1 MNQKYLSD
9 EQGFSVTLDTRRTF
23 SGLPAYLEM
32 TGPVTLVRL
41 VQFGR
46 SNYAG
51 LELNPAPAGGWP
63 TRPTFWFEEAMLL
76 SLLREA
82 RQDLSQQQAT
92 AKHPFSTPMAELIGN
107 YVRHCL
113 RADLAI
119 CKDWTNDF
127 DAFVRLRLMPEDR
140 LIALVGPVA
149 RQPAYSQTHSQH
161 EAVVNK
167 NIFLEGQAKQ
177 YVIDFNYPA
186 NRPHVGR
193 ILGPFPF

>member
-1 MNQKYLSD
+1 
-9 EQGFSVTLDTRRTF
+9 
-23 SGLPAYLEM
+23 
-32 TGPVTLVRL
+32 
-41 VQFGR
+41 
-46 SNYAG
+46 
-51 LELNPAPAGGWP
+51 
-63 TRPTFWFEEAMLL
+63 MLL

-82 RQDLSQQQAT
+82 RLELLREQAT
-92 AKHPFSTPMAELIGN
+92 AKYPFMNPMGDLIGN
-107 YVRHCL
+107 YVRQCL

-119 CKDWTNDF
+119 CKDWTENF

-161 EAVVNK
+161 QAVVNK

-186 NRPHVGR
+186 NCPHVGR
-193 ILGPFPF
+193 ILGPFDF

>member
-1 MNQKYLSD
+1 MNEKILPD
-9 EQGFSVTLDTRRTF
+9 DQGFPVSLETRRTF
-23 SGLPAYLEM
+23 AVPPTYFELSGPI
-32 TGPVTLVRL
+32 TLVRL

-51 LELNPAPAGGWP
+51 LELNPSSISGWP
-63 TRPTFWFEEAMLL
+63 GKPSYWFEEAMLL
-76 SLLREA
+76 NLLREA
-82 RQDLSQQQAT
+82 RQDLSQQQAS
-92 AKHPFSTPMAELIGN
+92 AKQPFATPMSELIGN

-149 RQPAYSQTHSQH
+149 PQPAYSQTHSQH
-161 EAVVNK
+161 QAVVNK

-186 NRPHVGR
+186 NRPHVRR
-193 ILGPFPF
+193 ILGPFGF